1 MIRLVLVTF
10 ATMTSFY
17 RHNKLQAFF
26 VFVGLVLGCAL
37 FSSVA
42 QINASARASYSE
54 ADKILGASAQIRI
67 TDRDKTKVAVKDY
80 IDIRRAGFTSVYP
93 VVEARLAGSR

>member
-54 ADKILGASAQIRI
+54 ADKILGASAQIRN
-67 TDRDKTKVAVKDY
+67 TDRDKTKVPVLNDMFGKAT
-80 IDIRRAGFTSVYP
+80 IWIRMLLQNFY
-93 VVEARLAGSR
+93 